1 MATWGGVVDRMIVRV
16 NDLPVGMRSYL
27 NLYRKLFL
35 IMNFFNIT
43 FLFDY
48 DDDNNRFHLQPLIYN
63 PYYKIRLFRYTLS
76 KEAFSTNNKI
86 DS

>member
-1 MATWGGVVDRMIVRV
+1 
-16 NDLPVGMRSYL
+16 
-27 NLYRKLFL
+27 
-35 IMNFFNIT
+35 MNFFNIT